1 MNTPT
6 TSSVA
11 TSRRALAGDT
21 RGVATIEYVTVFTF
35 IGLVTAL
42 ALWRLAPGVV
52 QAYSQ
57 QRQALYLES
66 P

>member
-1 MNTPT
+1 VTMSGTAP
-6 TSSVA
+6 
-11 TSRRALAGDT
+11 RKGGLWRAT
-21 RGVATIEYVTVFTF
+21 RGAVSIEYITVFTF

-52 QAYSQ
+52 RAYSQ
-57 QRQALYLES
+57 QRQALYQES